1 VMEQLAPLGPVY
13 QAGTLSGNPI
23 AMAAGLAN
31 LEALGTDA
39 PYQQLEER
47 GAQLEAGLKA
57 AAKSAGVPV
66 TLNRC
71 GSMFCA
77 YFTDAPIHN
86 VSDAMRS
93 DRERFK
99 RFFQGMLEEGIYL
112 APSQFESGFIST
124 AHTAGDIERTVAAA
138 AKVMRGL

>member
-1 VMEQLAPLGPVY
+1 
-13 QAGTLSGNPI
+13 
-23 AMAAGLAN
+23 
-31 LEALGTDA
+31 
-39 PYQQLEER
+39 
-47 GAQLEAGLKA
+47 
-57 AAKSAGVPV
+57 
-66 TLNRC
+66 
-71 GSMFCA
+71 MFCA
-77 YFTDAPIHN
+77 YFTGAPVHN

-93 DRERFK
+93 DRDRFK